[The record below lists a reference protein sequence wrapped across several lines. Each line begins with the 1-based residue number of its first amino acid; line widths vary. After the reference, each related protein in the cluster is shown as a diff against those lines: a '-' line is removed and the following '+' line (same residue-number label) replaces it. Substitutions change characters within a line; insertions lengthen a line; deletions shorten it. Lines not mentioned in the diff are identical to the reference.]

1 MSEHLNEDRTYKIVS
16 IEKIDPPEGIKDGD
30 WYHYQISHGPS
41 KIVGKR
47 AGTLESVQEHAQD
60 YVDKLNQ
67 RATSGYSAYA
77 SRKTTK

>member
-1 MSEHLNEDRTYKIVS
+1 MTEHLNLDRTYRIVN
-16 IEKIDPPEGIKDGD
+16 IEKTDPPEGIAEGE
-30 WYHYQISHGPS
+30 WYHYQISQGPS

-47 AGTLESVQEHAQD
+47 AGTLASVTEHAQD

-77 SRKTTK
+77 ARKSK

>member
-1 MSEHLNEDRTYKIVS
+1 MKESLVEDRSYRIVS
-16 IEKIDPPEGIKDGD
+16 IEKMDPPEGVADGD

-47 AGTLESVQEHAQD
+47 AGTLESVTEHAED
-60 YVDKLNQ
+60 YIDKLNQ

-77 SRKTTK
+77 ARKTKK